1 MDIHANTLARMA
13 FHRDYDKP
21 QWSRARRALRDLLD
35 GVLLLDVQQTSSTI
49 TEACRLL
56 GLIAMKKPLNQIPAL
71 SIRTGLWPKV
81 YLSIHRQDPD
91 GLARILI
98 LASEVSHIDILNEGT
113 FKSLS
118 SATNIGKA
126 YANGGAVITTINSA
140 LSTHRVGF
148 LDAVRNFADF
158 TTSSQ
163 LSDVLKRPKVG
174 KAVLLL
180 LLSPVDDLR
189 TTAKTLV
196 GEAFDV
202 DGRLECIRALLDN
215 LPDKSIDG
223 LLEFLNRFCT
233 YAPTVP
239 EACSL
244 SKSLVRCFTDVIEAL
259 CSGADGLLH
268 SPSFLRCDDS
278 QGPASRMI
286 ELWVLMSKAIAVIFK
301 RTPAWS
307 IYFDS
312 EEMVEWMR
320 DALIFGRD
328 MLAQWQ
334 VIEGATNA
342 FYRRQQGRSKGKA
355 STAVDS
361 LSETGQKM
369 ISCFQDVLTE
379 LTRWLRLTDEE
390 LLHQSF
396 SLLQSLLDLFHKTGI
411 RPCEAALS
419 KLTKYAES
427 ARKDI
432 NQTRSRLDKS
442 RITALEEALSVYNDD
457 DEIKIISEQAF
468 KDAYKPAKDKMKEK
482 YSVHELTKRSGSS
495 TSVQKEAKAVE
506 LDTLKRKQTQTI
518 SGNSL
523 DKMKGDRNTANLSTF
538 KKVDYKLPS
547 AGEKQFSNQR
557 PKEKGRYR
565 NEAAAAVDSE
575 SSSESDG
582 SESDAPAG
590 GLATFAK
597 KFVKSPKIKK
607 PAERKQIKILE
618 TVSMA
623 EDIKMLRFKQREE
636 AQRAKKRMRPDISG
650 LHRTLLSW
658 NYDHDGPVPPG
669 FNTNLTPVPDV
680 FMDLNHFHRV
690 FEPLLMLECWA
701 QIVQAKDEPQ
711 ETLECK
717 ITSKQYVDEW
727 LELDIVFE
735 ANIRKEYYLA
745 QDTDV
750 VLLRNP
756 HTNEGVMAKTKSFIS
771 NYQGVQASLRCYF
784 KSGAGDPGLQISTS
798 WKISKVFRYVT
809 SMEKFAPQ
817 SFDWFQLE
825 HPPPRV
831 CRTQIT
837 TLLRLCQH
845 YTPTS
850 TEKS

>member
-1 MDIHANTLARMA
+1 MA

-21 QWSRARRALRDLLD
+21 QWSRARHALRDLLD
-35 GVLLLDVQQTSSTI
+35 GVLLSDVQQMSSTI

-56 GLIAMKKPLNQIPAL
+56 GLIALKKPPNQISAL

-91 GLARILI
+91 GLARVLI

-140 LSTHRVGF
+140 LSAHRVGF
-148 LDAVRNFADF
+148 LDAVRNFADLS
-158 TTSSQ
+158 TSSQ
-163 LSDVLKRPKVG
+163 LSDVLKHPKVG

-180 LLSPVDDLR
+180 LLSPVDDLH

-196 GEAFDV
+196 GQAFDV
-202 DGRLECIRALLDN
+202 DGRLECIHALMDN
-215 LPDKSIDG
+215 LPDQSIDG

-259 CSGADGLLH
+259 CSGADGLLR
-268 SPSFLRCDDS
+268 SPQFLRCDDS

-334 VIEGATNA
+334 VIEGAANA

-419 KLTKYAES
+419 KLTKYADS

-432 NQTRSRLDKS
+432 NQTRSRLDAS
-442 RITALEEALSVYNDD
+442 RITALEEALTVYNDD
-457 DEIKIISEQAF
+457 DDIKIISEQAF
-468 KDAYKPAKDKMKEK
+468 KESYKPVKDKVKEK
-482 YSVHELTKRSGSS
+482 FSIHELTKRSESS
-495 TSVQKEAKAVE
+495 LSLKKEAKAGE
-506 LDTLKRKQTQTI
+506 PDTLKRKQTQPTLT
-518 SGNSL
+518 NYL
-523 DKMKGDRNTANLSTF
+523 NEKDKMKGDRNMATLSMPRKADNAF
-538 KKVDYKLPS
+538 PS
-547 AGEKQFSNQR
+547 AAEKQVSSQR
-557 PKEKGRYR
+557 PREKGRYR
-565 NEAAAAVDSE
+565 NEAATAVDSE

-597 KFVKSPKIKK
+597 KFAKSPKIKK
-607 PAERKQIKILE
+607 PVERKQIKFLE
-618 TVSMA
+618 TASMA

-658 NYDHDGPVPPG
+658 NYDHDGPMPPG
-669 FNTNLTPVPDV
+669 FDTKLTPVPDV

-727 LELDIVFE
+727 LDLDIVYE
-735 ANIRKEYYLA
+735 TNVRKDYYLV
-745 QDTDV
+745 QETDV

-756 HTNEGVMAKTKSFIS
+756 HTNEGIMAKTKSFTS

-784 KSGAGDPGLQISTS
+784 KDGAGDPGLQISTS

-809 SMEKFAPQ
+809 STEKFA
-817 SFDWFQLE
+817 
-825 HPPPRV
+825 
-831 CRTQIT
+831 
-837 TLLRLCQH
+837 
-845 YTPTS
+845 
-850 TEKS
+850 